1 MSAAQAET
9 IEEADRQIT
18 AHMDPGTTQAEMS
31 AAQAETIDD
40 ADPDMTIYTYPGTT
54 QAEMSAAQPETIDDA
69 DPDMTIHTYPT
80 YNIMA
85 CYIPIFLCIFG
96 RLFKAILR
104 VTVC

>member
-1 MSAAQAET
+1 MT
-9 IEEADRQIT
+9 IHT
-18 AHMDPGTTQAEMS
+18 YTGTTQAEMS

-85 CYIPIFLCIFG
+85 CYIPMFLCIFVS
-96 RLFKAILR
+96 LFKAILI
-104 VTVC
+104 VTDC